1 MNGLLKLWP
10 LRLSKLDGRWL
21 LFGSHLSLLILAVP
35 FLGLSR
41 TPFQIL
47 SGLLAAVVTE
57 LLWHRWAPRYEKS
70 AWRDRVLSAL
80 AEGAGLLI
88 LLQSERELFFVL
100 ASIIAVSSKYILLR
114 ADRSHIFNPTN
125 FAAVVLLAFLPF
137 DWFAVWPDEF
147 NTSLY
152 PVVHVLIFGIFA
164 VHLGGTWRVTAGYF
178 ACILLS
184 SLVVSG
190 GKMDELIYWLGPELG
205 VRGMIFAFLMITDPK
220 TTPRAHLAQIFFGAA
235 IGIAHTL
242 LKAEGILYAKFIAL
256 FAVTTALLA
265 YEVLS
270 HRKRVQ
276 ADASR
281 SVSS

>member
-1 MNGLLKLWP
+1 MSGIAKLWSSGF
-10 LRLSKLDGRWL
+10 SKLDGRWL
-21 LFGSHLSLLILAVP
+21 LFGSHISLLILAVP

-41 TPFQIL
+41 TPLQIF

-57 LLWHRWAPRYEKS
+57 LLWHRWAPRYAKS

-88 LLQSERELFFVL
+88 LLQSEREFFFVL
-100 ASIIAVSSKYILLR
+100 ASVIAVSSKYIFLR

-125 FAAVVLLAFLPF
+125 FAAVALLAFLPF

-152 PVVHVLIFGIFA
+152 PVFHVVIFGIYA
-164 VHLGGTWRVTAGYF
+164 VRLGGTWRVTAGYF

-184 SLVVSG
+184 SLAVSAG
-190 GKMDELIYWLGPELG
+190 QMDELIYWLGPELG

-220 TTPRAHLAQIFFGAA
+220 TTPRSHLAQMLFGAG
-235 IGIAHTL
+235 IGIVHTI

-265 YEVLS
+265 YEVFRNLKHNRAGS
-270 HRKRVQ
+270 RHQ
-276 ADASR
+276 PAS
-281 SVSS
+281 